1 MIPEI
6 VATLASGIF
15 FGAASYINLVEQPAR
30 ISCGVP
36 LAVTEWRPSYKRATL
51 MQVPLAV
58 IGSLAALVS
67 WRIDGD
73 LAWLVGGLLLLLN
86 IPFTLVVMW
95 PTNKRLASQELDLR
109 SEEADRLLRRW
120 GGLHAFRSILSG
132 LAFLVFLSVL
142 ITKR

>member
-6 VATLASGIF
+6 VATLASGMF

-95 PTNKRLASQELDLR
+95 PTNKQLESQELDIR
-109 SEEADRLLRRW
+109 SKEAERLLRRW
-120 GGLHAFRSILSG
+120 GRLHAIRSLLSG
-132 LAFLVFLSVL
+132 IAFVVFVANL
-142 ITKR
+142 IVRH

>member
-6 VATLASGIF
+6 VATLASGMF

-36 LAVTEWRPSYKRATL
+36 LAVAEWRPSYKRATL

-67 WRIDGD
+67 WRIDRD
-73 LAWLVGGLLLLLN
+73 LAWLVGGILLLLN

-95 PTNKRLASQELDLR
+95 PTNKRLESQELDLR

-120 GGLHAFRSILSG
+120 GRLHAFRTLLSG

>member
-6 VATLASGIF
+6 VATLASGMF

-30 ISCGVP
+30 ISCGAP

-67 WRIDGD
+67 WRIDRD

-95 PTNKRLASQELDLR
+95 PTNKRLESQELDLR

-120 GGLHAFRSILSG
+120 GRLHAFRTILSG

>member
-6 VATLASGIF
+6 VATLASGMF

-67 WRIDGD
+67 WRIAGD

-95 PTNKRLASQELDLR
+95 PTNKRLESQELDLR

-120 GGLHAFRSILSG
+120 GRLHAFRTLLSG